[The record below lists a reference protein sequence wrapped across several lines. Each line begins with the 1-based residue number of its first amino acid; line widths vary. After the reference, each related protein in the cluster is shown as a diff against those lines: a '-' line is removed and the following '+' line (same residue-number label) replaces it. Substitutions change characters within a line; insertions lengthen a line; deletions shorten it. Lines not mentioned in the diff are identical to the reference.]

1 VWSEGRPISYAKFL
15 KNSMEVLFNG
25 SGAQSQFARDVLIR
39 QATSNEKRDFALAG
53 GQHSLIS

>member
-1 VWSEGRPISYAKFL
+1 
-15 KNSMEVLFNG
+15 MQVLFNG

-39 QATSNEKRDFALAG
+39 QATRNEKRDFALAG